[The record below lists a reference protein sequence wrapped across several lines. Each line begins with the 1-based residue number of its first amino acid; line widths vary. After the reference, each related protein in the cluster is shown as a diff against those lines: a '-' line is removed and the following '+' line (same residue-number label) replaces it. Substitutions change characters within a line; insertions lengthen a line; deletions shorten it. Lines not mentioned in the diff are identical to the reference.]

1 MNAYNSQR
9 GMVLVVSLVLLLILT
24 IVAIS
29 AASLSSTQER
39 MAANS
44 QQQNVAF
51 QAAESGLQAWVDTY
65 QSTSIS
71 LDATRTLNDA
81 GPNTVPRYQVN
92 AAAKVCT
99 DVPSSLNAGE
109 NSGTPQMICYDIASQ
124 AKACAEASCD
134 IATDDGQARALHMQ
148 GYRARINL

>member
-1 MNAYNSQR
+1 MNTHDKQQ
-9 GMVLVVSLVLLLILT
+9 GMVLLISLVLLLILT

-29 AASLSSTQER
+29 AVTLSGSQER

-51 QAAESGLQAWVDTY
+51 QAAESGLQFWVDSY

-71 LDATRTLNDA
+71 VDSTRTLENA
-81 GPNTVPRYQVN
+81 GDNTVPRYRVN
-92 AAAKVCT
+92 AVAKVCT
-99 DVPSSLNAGE
+99 DVPNTLNVAEG
-109 NSGTPQMICYDIASQ
+109 SGIPQMICYDISSQ
-124 AKACAEASCD
+124 AKACADDACSIAS
-134 IATDDGQARALHMQ
+134 DDGQARALHMQ